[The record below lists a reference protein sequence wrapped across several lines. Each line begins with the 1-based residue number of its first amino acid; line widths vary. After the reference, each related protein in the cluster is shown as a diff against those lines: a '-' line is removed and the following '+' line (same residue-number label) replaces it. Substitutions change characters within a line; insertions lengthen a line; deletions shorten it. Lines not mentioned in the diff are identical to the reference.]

1 MSLGLER
8 VDDVL
13 LSAVNN
19 TIQLFGIPFFTPA
32 GNAGSDACINTPAR
46 SVLTISVGS
55 VDQRDNRSDFSNFG
69 RCVDGYAPGQRVKG
83 AATGR
88 PDQYTVMSGTSQA
101 APIAAGMAM
110 QLMQVNPNITWFEI
124 KDYFAAAYWRNPR
137 TNARILQAPPLT
149 RVLAEKYN
157 TTDLCSIVLQEPSQ
171 VQVQVSKSPGAYL
184 APTQS
189 IQVNNPGQVSV
200 SIAKVPTP
208 APAPPQVVLP

>member
-19 TIQLFGIPFFTPA
+19 TIQRFGIPFFTPA
-32 GNAGSDACINTPAR
+32 GNAGSDACMNTPAR

-69 RCVDGYAPGQRVKG
+69 RCVDGYVPGQRVKG
-83 AATGR
+83 AAIGR
-88 PDQYTVMSGTSQA
+88 PDQYTVMSGTSQSS
-101 APIAAGMAM
+101 PIAAGMAM
-110 QLMQVNPNITWFEI
+110 QLMQVRPQTTWFDI

-137 TNARILQAPPLT
+137 TNARILLAPPLT
-149 RVLAEKYN
+149 KVLTQKYN
-157 TTDLCSIVLQEPSQ
+157 TTDLCSILLQEPST
-171 VQVQVSKSPGAYL
+171 VEIEVSKSPGAYL

-189 IQVNNPGQVSV
+189 LEVKDPGLISV
-200 SIAKVPTP
+200 SISKAP
-208 APAPPQVVLP
+208 APAPA